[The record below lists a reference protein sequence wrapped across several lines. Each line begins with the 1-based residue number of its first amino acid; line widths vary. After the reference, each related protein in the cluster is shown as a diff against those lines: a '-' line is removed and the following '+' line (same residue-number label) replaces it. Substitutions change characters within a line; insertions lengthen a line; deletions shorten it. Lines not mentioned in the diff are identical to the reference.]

1 MLDLNLTI
9 WKITLNIN
17 GLNIKVERQRFSYW
31 LKKEPMKYINTNIY
45 IYGRIQCILK
55 FMLKNMQTLLLRKV
69 NCINMRQSKFQDKY
83 TTRGKEDIS

>member
-17 GLNIKVERQRFSYW
+17 GLNIKMERQRFLYS

-45 IYGRIQCILK
+45 MEEYHIFLNSC
-55 FMLKNMQTLLLRKV
+55 
-69 NCINMRQSKFQDKY
+69 
-83 TTRGKEDIS
+83 

>member
-17 GLNIKVERQRFSYW
+17 GLNIKMERQRFSYW

-45 IYGRIQCILK
+45 IYGRI
-55 FMLKNMQTLLLRKV
+55 
-69 NCINMRQSKFQDKY
+69 
-83 TTRGKEDIS
+83 